1 VIELGGFVKTGVFIC
16 ELRKSKGISQEEL
29 GSMLHVTKKAVS
41 RWETGRGLP
50 DASIL
55 VPLSEILEVSVDEIL
70 KGEFM
75 PQKDIDEE
83 NLRKIEKMNAVFEYL
98 VEKKLLQKMLVVY
111 APIVV
116 TTVFSRIRIY
126 QLLNMHD
133 MYLESMAAAVP
144 SYDATV
150 FLLLLFFIASVM
162 LAYRLLRLLIARKKM
177 G

>member
-1 VIELGGFVKTGVFIC
+1 MGGFVKTGVFIC

-50 DASIL
+50 DVSIL

-70 KGEFM
+70 RGEFM
-75 PQKDIDEE
+75 PPKDIDEE

-98 VEKKLLQKMLVVY
+98 VEKKLLQRMLVVY
-111 APIVV
+111 APIAAI
-116 TTVFSRIRIY
+116 TAFSRIGIR
-126 QLLNMHD
+126 QLLNLND
-133 MYLESMAAAVP
+133 MFGYMTINDS
-144 SYDATV
+144 SYVATA
-150 FLLLLFFIASVM
+150 FLLLVFLISSVM
-162 LAYRLLRLLIARKKM
+162 LAYRLSRVLIARKKM

>member
-1 VIELGGFVKTGVFIC
+1 MGGFVKTGVFIC

-55 VPLSEILEVSVDEIL
+55 VPLAEILEVSVDEIL
-70 KGEFM
+70 RGEFI
-75 PQKDIDEE
+75 PPKDIGEE

-98 VEKKLLQKMLVVY
+98 VEKKLLQRMLVVY
-111 APIVV
+111 APIVAI
-116 TTVFSRIRIY
+116 TAFSRREICQFLNVDSIY
-126 QLLNMHD
+126 F
-133 MYLESMAAAVP
+133 ESMTVSSS
-144 SYDATV
+144 SYDAKT
-150 FLLLLFFIASVM
+150 FLLLVFFISSVM
-162 LAYRLLRLLIARKKM
+162 LAHRFSRVLIARKKM

>member
-1 VIELGGFVKTGVFIC
+1 MGGFVKTGIFIC

-29 GSMLHVTKKAVS
+29 GSILHVTKKAVS

-70 KGEFM
+70 RGEFI
-75 PQKDIDEE
+75 PPKDIGEE

-98 VEKKLLQKMLVVY
+98 VEKKLLQKKLVVY
-111 APIVV
+111 APIVAI
-116 TTVFSRIRIY
+116 TAFSRIGIR
-126 QLLNMHD
+126 QLLNLND
-133 MYLESMAAAVP
+133 MFGYMTINDS
-144 SYDATV
+144 SYVATA
-150 FLLLLFFIASVM
+150 FLLLVFLISSVM
-162 LAYRLLRLLIARKKM
+162 LAYRLSRVLIARKKM